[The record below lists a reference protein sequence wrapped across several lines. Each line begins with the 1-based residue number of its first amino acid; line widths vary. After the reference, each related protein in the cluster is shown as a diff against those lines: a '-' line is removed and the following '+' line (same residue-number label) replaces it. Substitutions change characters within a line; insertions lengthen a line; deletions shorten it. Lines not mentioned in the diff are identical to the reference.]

1 MRLFSFLGL
10 LASPTKKG
18 LRKHGREISSST
30 LFELRFVAAKKKRLR
45 NFWRTKGGRK
55 EVEEIKKKMRER
67 ERERESTTLRVSDNF
82 RKETAQGVEPF
93 LLQFRARVC
102 FILRPV

>member
-55 EVEEIKKKMRER
+55 EVEEIKKKCER
-67 ERERESTTLRVSDNF
+67 ERGRESGR
-82 RKETAQGVEPF
+82 AQ
-93 LLQFRARVC
+93 L
-102 FILRPV
+102 